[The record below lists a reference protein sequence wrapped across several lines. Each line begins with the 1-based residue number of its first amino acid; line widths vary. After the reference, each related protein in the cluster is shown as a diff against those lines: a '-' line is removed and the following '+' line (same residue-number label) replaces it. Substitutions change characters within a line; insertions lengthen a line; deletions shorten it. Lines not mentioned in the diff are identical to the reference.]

1 MRLLVSVRSA
11 AEAVAALTGGADIV
25 DAKEPSRGSLG
36 AVTATV
42 LRGIAAALPPAIP
55 LSVAL
60 GDFDRVDTVAAAVAG
75 VARLPARMA
84 PVYYKLGFLGADA
97 PAADRILVAALDAA
111 AARPDRP
118 LIVAAAYA
126 DHEQACAPAADALA
140 SAAARAG
147 AAGVLIDTHTK
158 DGRDLLHWMPPAQ
171 LRGWIRDARRAGL
184 LTAIAGSLDGPGMLA
199 AADCGPDIVGVR
211 GAVCEGGRGG
221 VLQAERVRSVRE
233 ALDAEET
240 RAEFVI

>member
-11 AEAVAALTGGADIV
+11 AEAAAALAGGADIV

-42 LRGIAAALPPAIP
+42 VRDIAAALPPALP

-60 GDFDRVDTVAAAVAG
+60 GDFDRADTVAAAVAG
-75 VARLPARMA
+75 VAQLPARMA
-84 PVYYKLGFLGADA
+84 PVYYKLGFAGADA
-97 PAADRILVAALDAA
+97 PAADRILAAALDAA

-126 DHEQACAPAADALA
+126 DHEEARAPAAEVLA
-140 SAAARAG
+140 GAAARAG
-147 AAGVLIDTHTK
+147 VAGVLIDTHTK
-158 DGRDLLHWMPPAQ
+158 DGRDLLHWMPPAR
-171 LRGWIRDARRAGL
+171 LRGWIGDARRAGL
-184 LTAIAGSLDGPGMLA
+184 LTAIAGSLGGPGMLA
-199 AADCGPDIVGVR
+199 AADCGPDVVGVR

-221 VLQAERVRSVRE
+221 VLQAERVRAVRD
-233 ALDAEET
+233 ALDAAEA
-240 RAEFVI
+240 RAKVVA